1 MRFYEYLTPY
11 GLNEKDDAPD
21 YKCWSHLHI
30 LLTLL
35 SVGPFCFTAPMPN
48 LRSCHQGLTQ
58 RGTMYGKPILVP
70 RDPKEA
76 LC

>member
-48 LRSCHQGLTQ
+48 LRSDHQET
-58 RGTMYGKPILVP
+58 
-70 RDPKEA
+70 DPEGHI
-76 LC
+76 CM